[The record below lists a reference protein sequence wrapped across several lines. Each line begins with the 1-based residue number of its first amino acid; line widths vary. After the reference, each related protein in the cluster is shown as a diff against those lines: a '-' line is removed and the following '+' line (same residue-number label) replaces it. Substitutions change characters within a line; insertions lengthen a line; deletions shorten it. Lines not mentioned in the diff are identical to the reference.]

1 MLPDA
6 ARFRARVGQELVAL
20 KVDVDVLYDV
30 LEDDFRIA
38 TSLLRGMAAGMWRL
52 YDLQAGI
59 EPE

>member
-1 MLPDA
+1 M
-6 ARFRARVGQELVAL
+6 AL